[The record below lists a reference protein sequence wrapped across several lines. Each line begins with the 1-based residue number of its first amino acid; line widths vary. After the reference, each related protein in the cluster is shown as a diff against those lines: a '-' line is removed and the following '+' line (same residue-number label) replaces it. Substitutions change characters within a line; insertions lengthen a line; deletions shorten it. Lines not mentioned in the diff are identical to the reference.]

1 MATIQVVLRNKPNS
15 RLLYPIAVRMTKDRK
30 TSFIYIGQYIE
41 KKQWD
46 ERNSKV
52 RKSHLDAMSINQ
64 LILSKLSE
72 ANKRLLY
79 AESESKHQSVK
90 FVKTSIVR
98 SERFDFFSAV
108 EIQVNRIKERGQ
120 FHQADVVV
128 QRMSRFKTFAKADK
142 LHFNEITA
150 DFLKRFEAY
159 LKNDIKLAHRTVV
172 NYMIS
177 IRTIYNIAIGEKWAE
192 HNLYP
197 FGRGGYTIKILE
209 SQKIGLNI
217 EEVQLL
223 ENIKDISPAQRHA
236 LNVWLISFY
245 FAGIRIGDLLQL
257 KWTDFIDN
265 RLRYRMGKNQK
276 LVSLKTPRKV
286 EHLLDI
292 YKKDRNSNF
301 VFKELSMVDFNDPR
315 KLRTRIKTVTRN
327 FNRRLSIIAEKVGVE
342 KKLSMH
348 IARHTFGN
356 ISGSKIP
363 IQMLQ
368 KLYRHSS
375 VTTTIMYQS
384 NFMRDD
390 VDDALDSVV
399 NF

>member
-1 MATIQVVLRNKPNS
+1 MATIQAVLRNKPNS
-15 RLLYPIAVRMTKDRK
+15 RLLYPIAIRMTKDRK
-30 TSFIYIGQYIE
+30 TSFIYIGQYIK

-46 ERNSKV
+46 ERNGNV
-52 RKSHLDAMSINQ
+52 RKSHPDAMSINQ

-72 ANKRLLY
+72 ANKRLLD
-79 AESESKHQSVK
+79 AESESKYQSVK
-90 FVKTSIVR
+90 TVKTSIVR
-98 SERFDFFSAV
+98 QERFDFFSAV
-108 EIQVNRIKERGQ
+108 QIQIDRIKERGQ
-120 FHQADVVV
+120 FHQADVVQ
-128 QRMSRFKTFAKADK
+128 QRMNRFKAFAKADK
-142 LHFNEITA
+142 LHFNEITV
-150 DFLKRFEAY
+150 DLLKRFEAY

-192 HNLYP
+192 HNFYP

-236 LNVWLISFY
+236 LDVWLISFY

-257 KWTDFIDN
+257 KWSDFIDD

-276 LVSLKTPRKV
+276 LVSLKIPRKV

-292 YKKDRNSNF
+292 YREGRNSNF
-301 VFKELSMVDFNDPR
+301 VFKELSMVNFNDPR
-315 KLRTRIKTVTRN
+315 ELRTRIKTATRN
-327 FNRRLSIIAEKVGVE
+327 FNRRLIIIAEKVGIE

-348 IARHTFGN
+348 IARHSFGN
-356 ISGSKIP
+356 ISGNKIP

-375 VTTTIMYQS
+375 VTTTIMYQA
-384 NFMRDD
+384 NFMQDD
-390 VDDALDSVV
+390 MDDALESVV

>member
-1 MATIQVVLRNKPNS
+1 MATIQAVLRNKPNS

-30 TSFIYIGQYIE
+30 TSYIYIGQYIE
-41 KKQWD
+41 KRQWD
-46 ERNSKV
+46 ERNGLV
-52 RKSHLDAMSINQ
+52 RKSHPDAIFINQ
-64 LILSKLSE
+64 LILSKLTE
-72 ANKRLLY
+72 ANKRLLT
-79 AESESKHQSVK
+79 AESESKYQSVK
-90 FVKTSIVR
+90 SIKTSIIR
-98 SERFDFFSAV
+98 NERFDFFSAV
-108 EIQVNRIKERGQ
+108 EIQIERIKERGQ
-120 FHQADVVV
+120 FHQADVVK
-128 QRMSRFKTFAKADK
+128 QRMNRFKAFAKADK
-142 LHFNEITA
+142 LHFNEITV
-150 DFLKRFEAY
+150 DLLKRFEAY

-192 HNLYP
+192 HNFYP

-209 SQKIGLNI
+209 SQKIGLSI
-217 EEVQLL
+217 DEVQLL
-223 ENIKDISPAQRHA
+223 ESVEDISPAQRHA
-236 LNVWLISFY
+236 LNVWLVSFY
-245 FAGIRIGDLLQL
+245 FAGIRVGDLLKL
-257 KWTDFIDN
+257 KWSDFIDN

-276 LVSLKTPRKV
+276 LVSLKIPQKVKPILNSYKRKSQ
-286 EHLLDI
+286 
-292 YKKDRNSNF
+292 SNF
-301 VFKELSMVDFNDPR
+301 VFQELSMVNPDDP
-315 KLRTRIKTVTRN
+315 KQLRTRIKTVTRN
-327 FNRRLSIIAEKVGVE
+327 FNRRLSLIADKVGIE

-356 ISGSKIP
+356 ISGNKIP

-384 NFMRDD
+384 NFMQDD